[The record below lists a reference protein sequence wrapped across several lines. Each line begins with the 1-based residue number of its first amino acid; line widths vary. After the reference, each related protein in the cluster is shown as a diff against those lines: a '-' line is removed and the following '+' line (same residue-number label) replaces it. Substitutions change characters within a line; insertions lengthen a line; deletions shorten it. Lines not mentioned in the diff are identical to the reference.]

1 MSNDALNN
9 LNVSSINKR
18 QKGAIPFTSTGLVHP
33 IEHCKIVSNSV
44 NTFSYGT
51 AVKLVGEEKGILLIE
66 KSNGNYS
73 LSCTT
78 SNASN
83 SITTASTS
91 GLSVGSLI
99 SGAGIPAN
107 SVITAISNA
116 TTFTINN
123 NATASATVNLTIAD
137 VVFGFIPYDFIVDN
151 FNAGEIVPVMK
162 TSGIITLEAN
172 GSIPF
177 NSDLMI
183 ITTGDKVA
191 VATSGARVIGKNRQ
205 SASANGDLI
214 DVELKF

>member
-1 MSNDALNN
+1 MSNDALNK

-51 AVKLVGEEKGILLIE
+51 AVKLVGEENGILLIE
-66 KSNGNYS
+66 K
-73 LSCTT
+73 
-78 SNASN
+78 
-83 SITTASTS
+83 
-91 GLSVGSLI
+91 
-99 SGAGIPAN
+99 
-107 SVITAISNA
+107 
-116 TTFTINN
+116 
-123 NATASATVNLTIAD
+123 ATANNDAI
-137 VVFGFIPYDFIVDN
+137 FGFIPYDFIVDN
-151 FNAGEIVPVMK
+151 FNAGEVVPVMK

-183 ITTGDKVA
+183 VPTGDKVA
-191 VATSGARVIGKNRQ
+191 VLVSPATKIGKNRQ